1 MAAQNATPDGNEPE
15 ATSSISEDVS
25 FRKTLQSQWRVRDFT
40 QEAVPRVLLEECVEL
55 ALHAP
60 YRPTFGPPTF
70 VLVEAEDMR
79 RSISELSR
87 TMAEAYV
94 ARRDAS
100 PELKARVGES
110 TSRIGDA
117 PWIVVPCYR
126 IGAGPLE
133 HHEAAERYGSIFP
146 AVQNLLLSFRAAGL
160 GAWMTTSALATPVLG
175 RLLELPD
182 GILPC
187 AVIPVGWPAAPLAG
201 PRKCSIESLTFL
213 DIYNHRLSS
222 SPGDP
227 QGPVPTESGR

>member
-1 MAAQNATPDGNEPE
+1 MKAQNGTPDGSDPE
-15 ATSSISEDVS
+15 AASFISDGVS
-25 FRKTLQSQWRVRDFT
+25 FRKTLQSQWRVPDFT

-60 YRPTFGPPTF
+60 HRPSFGPPTF
-70 VLVEAEDMR
+70 VLVQAEDMR

-87 TMAEAYV
+87 TMAEAHV

-100 PELKARVGES
+100 PELKAQVGES

-133 HHEAAERYGSIFP
+133 HHEAAARYGSIFP
-146 AVQNLLLSFRAAGL
+146 AVQNLLLSFHAAGL
-160 GAWMTTSALATPVLG
+160 AAWMTTSALDTPVLR

-201 PRKCSIESLTFL
+201 PRQCSIEALAFL
-213 DIYNHRLSS
+213 NIYNHRLPS
-222 SPGDP
+222 SPMDLN
-227 QGPVPTESGR
+227 GPVPTE